1 MAETIGSFND
11 FLEKNNFE
19 STSLAASAYSIALE
33 GLRQSIADE
42 RGITLEELHTI
53 SPNNNNTNK

>member
-1 MAETIGSFND
+1 MSEAIGSFND

-19 STSLAASAYSIALE
+19 RISLAANAYSIALD
-33 GLRQSIADE
+33 GLRQTIADE